1 MFIYLKKKNVVF
13 VQLIIFNIYR
23 NKLKKGC
30 FDISNQKQEV
40 KIDKYFENPNDMSF
54 IAIILC
60 QTGDTDTTVLC

>member
-1 MFIYLKKKNVVF
+1 MF
-13 VQLIIFNIYR
+13 VQLTILFHIYR

-54 IAIILC
+54 IAII
-60 QTGDTDTTVLC
+60 